1 MEKEKTDREKGD
13 KKAKTKAKKP
23 TASAATKAIHKRKP
37 VSKDFSGVV
46 RFIGKDMDGYLKIP
60 EALRRVK
67 GVSHSLANAL
77 AQIIEKELGVPQST
91 LVGDLT
97 EQQATGIEN
106 IAKNPGVHGIPQFM
120 FNRQLD
126 LDTGEDKHLLGVE
139 LDFQTRQDIER
150 QKTIRSWVGW
160 RHSIGQKVRGQRTRT
175 TGRKGLAIGVVRKAI
190 MRTAAPAKE
199 ESKEKK

>member
-1 MEKEKTDREKGD
+1 MT
-13 KKAKTKAKKP
+13 KKSRQRAKKP
-23 TASAATKAIHKRKP
+23 TPSAATKAIHKRKP
-37 VSKDFSGVV
+37 TSKDFSGLV
-46 RFIGKDMDGYLKIP
+46 RFIGKDIDGYCRIS

-67 GVSHSLANAL
+67 GISHSLANAL
-77 AQIIEKELGVPQST
+77 AQTIEKELKIPQST

-97 EQQATGIEN
+97 EQQFASIEN
-106 IAKNPGVHGIPQFM
+106 IARNPGGHGISAFM
-120 FNRQLD
+120 FNRRLD

-150 QKTIRSWVGW
+150 EKTTRSWIGW

-175 TGRKGLAIGVVRKAI
+175 TGRKGLAIGVVRKTI
-190 MRTAAPAKE
+190 MKAAAAAKA